1 VVGGLHFKLFFGGLQ
16 PKNTAALQ
24 PGSKKIRLGGLPR
37 RFGGSTLGAIA
48 VSCVRHALAAVVF
61 SRHLRLMCC
70 VAVAFHFRDLHVRES
85 TLVRGEW

>member
-1 VVGGLHFKLFFGGLQ
+1 MAYTLNYFWRLATEKYGCFTAWLQ
-16 PKNTAALQ
+16 
-24 PGSKKIRLGGLPR
+24 KIRLGGLQR
-37 RFGGSTLGAIA
+37 RLGGSTLGAIA

-70 VAVAFHFRDLHVRES
+70 VAVAFHFRDLRVRRS

>member
-1 VVGGLHFKLFFGGLQ
+1 VVGGLHFKLFL
-16 PKNTAALQ
+16 AACNR
-24 PGSKKIRLGGLPR
+24 KIRLLYGLAAKNSPR
-37 RFGGSTLGAIA
+37 RLATAAWGSTLGAIA